1 MATAGFVASI
11 TFFKQFGLFLTW
23 NLLVGITSGASISLC
38 ESWILEIWP
47 GAQSGPFMQAL
58 QFFRGIGYIIAPVL
72 ANPFL
77 SRREIVF
84 FKEHEFSSMND
95 TNHASN
101 ERLFYERVYPSH
113 IQTPYILNAA
123 MLSFGGI
130 CCLGLYI
137 TKRQSSLLQKGISKE
152 EILTSSRNS
161 ISNSSKE
168 VLSENKLAVF
178 TPITKLNNRERYFSY
193 AIVAL
198 SSVFY
203 LFFYEEV
210 IVIFLPTFSTN
221 LSVNLSKSQA
231 SLLTTAFSLS
241 NIFGKAIGVLLALK
255 ISHIVI
261 LYLNLFIMISSLI
274 LIILLGNSSVIMLWV
289 GVCLHGKFC

>member
-1 MATAGFVASI
+1 
-11 TFFKQFGLFLTW
+11 
-23 NLLVGITSGASISLC
+23 
-38 ESWILEIWP
+38 
-47 GAQSGPFMQAL
+47 MQAL

-101 ERLFYERVYPSH
+101 ERLFHERVYPSH

-152 EILTSSRNS
+152 EILTISRNS

-193 AIVAL
+193 TIVAL

-289 GVCLHGKFC
+289 GVCLHGKFF